1 MNCSPLKNG
10 SCCWFSTSET
20 NSSTRVAPG
29 SAPPCIGP
37 VHRPLPPAKKTLQF
51 QKLSVLKEKGKLSAL
66 TLTYCALP
74 GFCVGF
80 LFPGFL
86 RALKMS
92 SSFTLFSQRHLHIVS
107 FVARLTIG
115 FSLTSVAE
123 VWFTG
128 TAISSLS
135 MGREV
140 LRGQISLKTV
150 EFVRSLPSFS
160 SSPSFSA
167 FPPLEVT
174 KMVQITRARQQRPI
188 QVITTVFFLKPKH
201 GPSSAI
207 LAQNGGPSEEKKA
220 QQVIY
225 HK

>member
-1 MNCSPLKNG
+1 
-10 SCCWFSTSET
+10 
-20 NSSTRVAPG
+20 
-29 SAPPCIGP
+29 
-37 VHRPLPPAKKTLQF
+37 
-51 QKLSVLKEKGKLSAL
+51 
-66 TLTYCALP
+66 
-74 GFCVGF
+74 
-80 LFPGFL
+80 
-86 RALKMS
+86 MS

-207 LAQNGGPSEEKKA
+207 LAQNGGPSEKKA
-220 QQVIY
+220 LVLTSTSYLSYVDSILFSVDKNNDSSSGIESWWWAEPFIKVWVSEKCSKKY
-225 HK
+225 SKKHSKKFYLLKKRLKKVNALF